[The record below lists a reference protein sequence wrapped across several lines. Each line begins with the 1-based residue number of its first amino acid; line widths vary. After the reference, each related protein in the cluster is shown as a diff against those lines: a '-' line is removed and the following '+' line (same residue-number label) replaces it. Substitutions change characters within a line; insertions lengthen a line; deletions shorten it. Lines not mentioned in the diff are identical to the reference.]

1 MTRARRRLF
10 GLSRTDRRHQ
20 VLDPQ
25 FVDVAVRRT
34 VRRVEEK

>member
-10 GLSRTDRRHQ
+10 GFGPADRLHQ

-25 FVDVAVRRT
+25 FVDVAVPRT
-34 VRRVEEK
+34 VRRMEEK